1 MESAGTLEVEVRG
14 MRVEAETVRS
24 FELWPVVGEL
34 PPFEAG
40 AHIDVHLPNGIV
52 RQYSLTNPQERHRY
66 VIGVNRD
73 AASRGGSVH
82 MHDALALG
90 TRLTIGVPRN
100 HFPLDE
106 AAGHSVLVAGGIG
119 ITPLLAMARRLNAL
133 GRRWDLYY
141 CARTARRAAFLPEL
155 RALADAHS
163 GGTLHCVFDGEP
175 GGAPLDLRDVL
186 ARHGAEADYYCC
198 GPVALMDAFNA
209 VLASLPPGRIHT
221 EYFKAPEPS
230 SAAGGEAFTV
240 RLERQQKS
248 FVVPPGRSILDVLE
262 AHGVPVM
269 CSCREGVCGT
279 CETAVIAGEP
289 DHRDHVLSP
298 DERAANRTM
307 MICVSRC
314 KGEWLA
320 LDI

>member
-1 MESAGTLEVEVRG
+1 MESAGTLEVEVRA

-24 FELWPVVGEL
+24 FELWPVAGEL
-34 PPFEAG
+34 PPFGAG

-52 RQYSLTNPQERHRY
+52 RQYSLTNPQERHCY

-90 TRLTIGVPRN
+90 SRLTISTPRN

-119 ITPLLAMARRLNAL
+119 ITPLLAMARRLTAV

-175 GGAPLDLRDVL
+175 GGAPLDLGSVL

-198 GPVALMDAFNA
+198 GPTALMDAFTA
-209 VLASLPPGRIHT
+209 ALASVPPVRVHT

-230 SAAGGEAFTV
+230 SAAHGEAFTV

-248 FVVPPGRSILDVLE
+248 FVVPPERSILDVLE

-314 KGEWLA
+314 KGDWLA